1 MLRRARSLAIPRQA
15 CICDEEYIHNF
26 QHWLTQMIQKYEQK
40 HPDLRYPT
48 MKHLLDDYEEH
59 PIQHKNNQKTGN

>member
-1 MLRRARSLAIPRQA
+1 
-15 CICDEEYIHNF
+15 
-26 QHWLTQMIQKYEQK
+26 MIQKHEQK

-48 MKHLLDDYEEH
+48 MKHLLDDYEDH